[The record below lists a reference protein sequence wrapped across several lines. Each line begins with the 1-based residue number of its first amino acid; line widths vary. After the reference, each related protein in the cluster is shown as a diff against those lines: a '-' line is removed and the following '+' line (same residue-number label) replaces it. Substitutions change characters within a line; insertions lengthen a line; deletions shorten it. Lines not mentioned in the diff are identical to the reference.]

1 MTTFESALADVKGC
15 AGVSL
20 TAISDRD
27 GIPVTSW
34 SERPEE
40 VEELIAEYST
50 FLREV
55 TTANRELQLGELEQI
70 TVTAGRKVVL
80 ITSIAGGYF
89 LMTLVSRDGNP
100 GKARFESRLAAYRLR
115 QEFA

>member
-1 MTTFESALADVKGC
+1 MTFENALTGVRAC

-20 TAISDRD
+20 TAIADRD

-34 SERPEE
+34 SEEPDA

-55 TTANRELQLGELEQI
+55 TSANRELQLGGLDQI
-70 TVTAGRKVVL
+70 VVAAERKVVL
-80 ITSIAGGYF
+80 ITSITDAYF
-89 LMTLVSRDGNP
+89 LLTVVGRDGNP
-100 GKARFESRLAAYRLR
+100 GRARFASRLAAHRLR
-115 QEFA
+115 HEFV